1 MKKTE
6 IAEVQ
11 PKYKRKNMS
20 GVPSIHSSKDC
31 NEILRVFFTDVT
43 YKEQFF
49 IMLLDRA
56 NNVLGVSKVSE
67 GGCAGT
73 VVDGKIIFQT
83 ALISNA
89 QAIILCHNHPSG
101 QLFPSTSDLN
111 LTDKIRMFGGYI
123 DIKVLDH
130 LIITRDGFY
139 SFADNGKM

>member
-1 MKKTE
+1 MKKSE

-20 GVPSIHSSKDC
+20 GVPKIKSSKDC
-31 NEILRVFFTDVT
+31 EQVLRMFFTDMT

-67 GGCAGT
+67 GGTVGT
-73 VVDGKIIFQT
+73 VVDGKVVFQT

-101 QLFPSTSDLN
+101 NLNPSHSDID
-111 LTDKIRMFGGYI
+111 LTEKIRKFGKYI
-123 DIKVLDH
+123 DLAVLDH
-130 LIITRDGFY
+130 LILTQEGFY
-139 SFADNGKM
+139 SFADNGKI